1 MIQTHGL
8 TKKFRNI
15 LSVDRLD
22 LEVREGEVFGLL
34 GPDGAGKTTT
44 VRMLTS
50 LIAPS
55 SGSTVINGFTIGRDE
70 KKIRQSL

>member
-8 TKKFRNI
+8 TKKFRNT

-34 GPDGAGKTTT
+34 IPNGAGKTTP